1 MTLVEFQAL
10 ALSQSYGMIAD
21 SIMTHIEPR
30 PSSAMPKPSA
40 WHDEITTVRIAGE
53 PGHVVWGNV
62 KDSAHFAFV
71 FRRIELL
78 VPSIPSSSVGG

>member
-10 ALSQSYGMIAD
+10 ALSQSYGMIAG

-30 PSSAMPKPSA
+30 PSSAMHKPRA
-40 WHDEITTVRIAGE
+40 WRDKMMTVRIAGE
-53 PGHVVWGNV
+53 PGHVVRGNM
-62 KDSAHFAFV
+62 KDSAKFAFV

-78 VPSIPSSSVGG
+78 VPTIPSSSVGG